1 MKFVVVGGGGR
12 ADGGGGG
19 SGYRIKNKNPTQS
32 CGEESPHLQECPGAS
47 TWFHVMLQIVELRT
61 LLGSIEKRMLS
72 RLQAMQHTV
81 NLKKVMPGT
90 AAHGSTHT

>member
-12 ADGGGGG
+12 ADGGGGGG

-61 LLGSIEKRMLS
+61 LLGSIEKTDVVAAS
-72 RLQAMQHTV
+72 
-81 NLKKVMPGT
+81 GY
-90 AAHGSTHT
+90 AAHGQSEKR